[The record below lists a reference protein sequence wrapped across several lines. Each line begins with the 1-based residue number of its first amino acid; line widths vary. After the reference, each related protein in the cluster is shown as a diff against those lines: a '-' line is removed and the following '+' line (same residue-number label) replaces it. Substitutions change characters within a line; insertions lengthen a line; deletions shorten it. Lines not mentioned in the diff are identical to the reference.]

1 MFHRKIV
8 TAMIEDTYEQYEF
21 WREDGVLDEEL
32 NEYNDNIPVWR
43 DMSENTKC
51 AAIEYVHNNRDTIEL
66 HSELVQSWVQAT
78 VYFMLYK
85 IAFVIAG
92 GEEPELEMFFDD
104 LDFMMDESILKDN
117 DIRKMMGIGQDFTE
131 KF

>member
-1 MFHRKIV
+1 
-8 TAMIEDTYEQYEF
+8 
-21 WREDGVLDEEL
+21 
-32 NEYNDNIPVWR
+32 
-43 DMSENTKC
+43 
-51 AAIEYVHNNRDTIEL
+51 
-66 HSELVQSWVQAT
+66 
-78 VYFMLYK
+78 MLYK

-131 KF
+131 TF